1 MDETAKRHLKGCD
14 DLVYL
19 KKAGEVL
26 PESQATELS
35 ELKLL
40 KEFGYLCKKNCG
52 HTLHLAD
59 KCQYERNF
67 IQLLGQI
74 SRRKLPLIH
83 PPKTYRPTKEQ
94 FDFLKWLRSEEHTS
108 ELQSL

>member
-1 MDETAKRHLKGCD
+1 MGTISRFSLLQIPAFDRPKIAELLELNDLLDETAKRHLKGCD

-67 IQLLGQI
+67 IQLLGG
-74 SRRKLPLIH
+74 SHGVSCL
-83 PPKTYRPTKEQ
+83 
-94 FDFLKWLRSEEHTS
+94 
-108 ELQSL
+108 